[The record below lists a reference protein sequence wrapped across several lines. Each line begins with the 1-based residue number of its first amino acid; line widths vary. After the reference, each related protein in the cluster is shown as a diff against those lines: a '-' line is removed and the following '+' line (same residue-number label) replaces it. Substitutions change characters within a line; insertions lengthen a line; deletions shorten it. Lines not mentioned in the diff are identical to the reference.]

1 MKKRELL
8 GRWKRIE
15 GSAPYPEAL
24 TFHPDGNYRADA
36 SSAPAVWD
44 VGTFRVSDDDA
55 DTIVLSD
62 WTDREVAYP
71 VTLEGDEIT
80 LRDSEGRTLRYR
92 RA

>member
-1 MKKRELL
+1 MKKGELL

-24 TFHPDGNYRADA
+24 TFHSDGNYRADA
-36 SSAPAVWD
+36 SNVPAVWD
-44 VGTFRVSDDDA
+44 VGTFRIGDDDG
-55 DTIVLSD
+55 TIVLSD

-92 RA
+92 RD